1 MIILAQ
7 YLNMFNKKSNQI
19 NVSHNNDIIRR
30 INVNQ
35 TDNINSNN
43 LEKNPK
49 KQLLINKITSKPLSC
64 NDNNNFNFKTASWT
78 LTIIYLVS
86 FIIIPIFY
94 SIIKTY
100 AIKDTSEG
108 SFLSIFIFSLLP
120 IFALVV
126 SLGFDYETMVKK
138 GGWAAY
144 SHSIFGFFSMIFV
157 YLFFVATKV
166 ISGKNN
172 DVTSLAT
179 MFLIQQLFQ
188 LVGSILVLIFCRSL
202 RERIITTLKEAKLDL
217 LTWITIFAIL
227 GSILNIAFNLIP
239 KFSEVNMLAGNNNTS
254 KNQDVLNLLM
264 NSPYGIFVLI
274 VGTVFIAPIN
284 EEISY
289 RHGTFTIV
297 RYRWLGYLASLI
309 YFPAMHVIDSGDWN
323 NIIGYLGFS
332 IILPLLFV
340 MTRGN
345 TTYTI
350 GLHAFSN
357 VIATIYGFINKN

>member
-1 MIILAQ
+1 MIGLRQ
-7 YLNMFNKKSNQI
+7 YLNIFNKKSNQI
-19 NVSHNNDIIRR
+19 NVSQNNDIIRR

-43 LEKNPK
+43 LEKQSWIDK
-49 KQLLINKITSKPLSC
+49 FISKELSS
-64 NDNNNFNFKTASWT
+64 DGTNNFNFKTASWT

-108 SFLSIFIFSLLP
+108 SFLSLFIFSLLP
-120 IFALVV
+120 IFGLVV
-126 SLGFDYETMVKK
+126 SLGLDYETMVKK

-144 SHSIFGFFSMIFV
+144 SHSIFGFLSVIFV
-157 YLFFVATKV
+157 YLFFIATKV

-179 MFLIQQLFQ
+179 EFLIQQLFQ
-188 LVGSILVLIFCRSL
+188 LLGSILVLIFCRSL

-217 LTWITIFAIL
+217 LTWVTIFAVI
-227 GSILNIAFNLIP
+227 GSILNIVFNLIP
-239 KFSEVNMLAGNNNTS
+239 KFSEVNILAGNNNTS

-264 NSPYGIFVLI
+264 NSPYGSFVL
-274 VGTVFIAPIN
+274 VLGTIFIAPIN

-297 RYRWLGYLASLI
+297 RYRWIGYLASLI
-309 YFPAMHVIDSGDWN
+309 YFPAMHVMDNGDWN

-357 VIATIYGFINKN
+357 VIATISGFINEN

>member
-1 MIILAQ
+1 MISLRQ
-7 YLNMFNKKSNQI
+7 YLHIFNKKSNQI
-19 NVSHNNDIIRR
+19 NVSQNNDIIRR

-43 LEKNPK
+43 LEKKRQK
-49 KQLLINKITSKPLSC
+49 KWLIDNLTSKTLSC
-64 NDNNNFNFKTASWT
+64 DENNSFNFKTASWT

-94 SIIKTY
+94 SIIKNY
-100 AIKDTSEG
+100 AIKDTNQG
-108 SFLSIFIFSLLP
+108 SFLSLFIFSLLP
-120 IFALVV
+120 IFGLVV
-126 SLGFDYETMVKK
+126 SLALDYETMIKK
-138 GGWAAY
+138 GAWAAY
-144 SHSIFGFFSMIFV
+144 SHSIFGFISMVFV

-166 ISGKNN
+166 ISNKED
-172 DVTSLAT
+172 DVTSIAT
-179 MFLIQQLFQ
+179 EFLIQQLFQ
-188 LVGSILVLIFCRSL
+188 LIGSILVLIFCRSL
-202 RERIITTLKEAKLDL
+202 REKIITTLKEAKLDL
-217 LTWITIFAIL
+217 LTWVTIFAVL
-227 GSILNIAFNLIP
+227 GSILNIIFNLIP
-239 KFSEVNMLAGNNNTS
+239 KFGETSILVDNSTS

-264 NSPYGIFVLI
+264 SSPYGIFVLI
-274 VGTVFIAPIN
+274 LGTIFIAPIN

-289 RHGTFTIV
+289 RYGTFTIV

-309 YFPAMHVIDSGDWN
+309 YFPAMHVMDNGDWH

-332 IILPLLFV
+332 ITLPLLFV

-357 VIATIYGFINKN
+357 VIATISGFINKN